1 MPAVKPLDRTADKW
15 ARVAQV
21 SQAEYEAG
29 VRAPRK
35 SWAQATANAAAN
47 YAKGVQAAI
56 AADRFSKGVK
66 RVGDSKWQD
75 ATLTKGPARWAEGI
89 NLAKEAYKTGFAPY
103 RDVIEKTVLPPR
115 GPVGDP
121 TNIARVSAITKALHE
136 KKLQMQ
142 GA

>member
-21 SQAEYEAG
+21 SGPEYEAG

-35 SWAQATANAAAN
+35 SWAQATANAASN

-56 AADRFSKGVK
+56 AGDRFSKGVK
-66 RVGDSKWQD
+66 RVGDSHWQD
-75 ATLTKGPARWAEGI
+75 QTLKKGPLRWAEGI
-89 NLAKEAYKTGFAPY
+89 NLAKEAYKAGFAPY
-103 RDVIEKTVLPPR
+103 RDVIENVVLPPR

-121 TNIARVSAITKALHE
+121 ANIQRVSVITTALHK
-136 KKLQMQ
+136 KKLEMK